1 MFIATFES
9 YSFVS
14 FVSWFAWFDVFFRG
28 IGIDFFSDDVFQFF
42 GESIAGVQVTS
53 PLHIVE
59 GRGEASVLKVHQRF
73 QNIGFE
79 VIISIAY

>member
-14 FVSWFAWFDVFFRG
+14 FVSWLDVFFRG